1 MNTVAMATSMQ
12 VASCVKDFRN
22 RPYPFKI
29 CFTYIKGILEVWVH
43 DGVSIIEDDYKLCAR
58 VENNTE
64 LYYIIPKDDY
74 FCVSAATGDLS
85 DDHHVWVF

>member
-1 MNTVAMATSMQ
+1 M
-12 VASCVKDFRN
+12 
-22 RPYPFKI
+22 Y
-29 CFTYIKGILEVWVH
+29 
-43 DGVSIIEDDYKLCAR
+43 DGVSIIEEDYKLCAR

-85 DDHHVWVF
+85 DDHHVWVFLTYLVLTQEERAIKVST